1 MKDVGLSKRVQRMI
15 RHENEAAYQL
25 LRGHRNSPKCSSE
38 TVKTGAMGAIMKN
51 QIDISTIV
59 DAVYETVL
67 CLTGD
72 VHQARW
78 DAYWTLTTLRYPE
91 MEEAA

>member
-1 MKDVGLSKRVQRMI
+1 
-15 RHENEAAYQL
+15 
-25 LRGHRNSPKCSSE
+25 
-38 TVKTGAMGAIMKN
+38 MKN

-59 DAVYETVL
+59 DAVYETVF

-72 VHQARW
+72 AHQAPW
-78 DAYWTLTTLRYPE
+78 DAYWTLTTLMYPE